1 MPAVIETHPLD
12 PFLPP
17 AARLLMLGSFPP
29 PQTRWKMPFY
39 YPNLQNDMW
48 RIFGLIFF
56 ADRDHFLTAD
66 GKGFR
71 EAELRTFLAATGI
84 AISDTAQ
91 RVERLR
97 GNAADQSL
105 RILEPLN
112 LAALL
117 DRLPACRAI
126 IPSRNCRPRPLPRV
140 SAHRSAPPSP
150 PAPCTCTACPH
161 PRAPTRCRW
170 HKKRRPTATASP
182 QRDCSPER
190 TGIKISSF
198 IWNDD
203 MPKAHHPMPNS
214 THPAAPPRLTAP

>member
-1 MPAVIETHPLD
+1 MLAAIETHPLE

-17 AARLLMLGSFPP
+17 AARLLLLGSFPP
-29 PQTRWKMPFY
+29 PQTRWKMDFY

-48 RIFGLIFF
+48 RIFGLVFF

-71 EAELRTFLAATGI
+71 AAELRAFLTATGI

-105 RILEPLN
+105 RIIEPLN

-126 IPSRNCRPRPLPRV
+126 ATTGALATTTLLTQLPPTTVTPRIGAPVNTTCAARPLHLYRL
-140 SAHRSAPPSP
+140 PSSS
-150 PAPCTCTACPH
+150 
-161 PRAPTRCRW
+161 RAYPLPLAQ
-170 HKKRRPTATASP
+170 KAATY
-182 QRDCSPER
+182 RDC
-190 TGIKISSF
+190 F
-198 IWNDD
+198 
-203 MPKAHHPMPNS
+203 
-214 THPAAPPRLTAP
+214 AAEGLLA

>member
-1 MPAVIETHPLD
+1 MTDTSPAAMPAVIETHPLD

-126 IPSRNCRPRPLPRV
+126 ITTGALATATLLTQLPAMTAAPRIGAPISTTFAARSLHLYRLPSSSRAYPLPL
-140 SAHRSAPPSP
+140 AQ
-150 PAPCTCTACPH
+150 
-161 PRAPTRCRW
+161 
-170 HKKRRPTATASP
+170 KATAY
-182 QRDCSPER
+182 RDCFTTE
-190 TGIKISSF
+190 GLL
-198 IWNDD
+198 
-203 MPKAHHPMPNS
+203 A
-214 THPAAPPRLTAP
+214 

>member
-71 EAELRTFLAATGI
+71 EAELRTFLTATGI

-126 IPSRNCRPRPLPRV
+126 ITTGAL
-140 SAHRSAPPSP
+140 A
-150 PAPCTCTACPH
+150 
-161 PRAPTRCRW
+161 
-170 HKKRRPTATASP
+170 TATLLTQLPA
-182 QRDCSPER
+182 
-190 TGIKISSF
+190 T
-198 IWNDD
+198 
-203 MPKAHHPMPNS
+203 
-214 THPAAPPRLTAP
+214 PAAPRIGASVSTTFAARSLHLYRLPSSSRAYPLPLVQKAATYRDCFAAEGLLA

>member
-1 MPAVIETHPLD
+1 MTDTSLAAMPAVIETHPLD

-71 EAELRTFLAATGI
+71 ETELRTFLTATGI

-105 RILEPLN
+105 RILEPMN

-117 DRLPACRAI
+117 DHLPACRAI
-126 IPSRNCRPRPLPRV
+126 ITTGALATATLLTQLPVTTAAPRIGAPITTTFAARSLHLYRLPSSSRAYPLPL
-140 SAHRSAPPSP
+140 AQKA
-150 PAPCTCTACPH
+150 AAY
-161 PRAPTRCRW
+161 
-170 HKKRRPTATASP
+170 
-182 QRDCSPER
+182 RDCFDAE
-190 TGIKISSF
+190 G
-198 IWNDD
+198 
-203 MPKAHHPMPNS
+203 
-214 THPAAPPRLTAP
+214 LLV

>member
-1 MPAVIETHPLD
+1 MTDTSLADMPAVIETHPLD

-105 RILEPLN
+105 HILEPLN

-126 IPSRNCRPRPLPRV
+126 ITTGALATATLLTQLPATTAAPRIGAPVSTTFATRPLHLYRL
-140 SAHRSAPPSP
+140 PSSS
-150 PAPCTCTACPH
+150 
-161 PRAPTRCRW
+161 RAYPLPLAQ
-170 HKKRRPTATASP
+170 KAAAY
-182 QRDCSPER
+182 RDC
-190 TGIKISSF
+190 F
-198 IWNDD
+198 
-203 MPKAHHPMPNS
+203 
-214 THPAAPPRLTAP
+214 AAEGLLA

>member
-12 PFLPP
+12 PFLPS

-39 YPNLQNDMW
+39 YPNLQ
-48 RIFGLIFF
+48 
-56 ADRDHFLTAD
+56 D

-71 EAELRTFLAATGI
+71 EAELRTFLTATGI

-117 DRLPACRAI
+117 DCLPACRAI
-126 IPSRNCRPRPLPRV
+126 ITTGALATATLLTQLPATTATPRIGAPVSTTFAARPLHLYRL
-140 SAHRSAPPSP
+140 PSSS
-150 PAPCTCTACPH
+150 
-161 PRAPTRCRW
+161 RAYPLPLAQ
-170 HKKRRPTATASP
+170 KAAAY
-182 QRDCSPER
+182 RDC
-190 TGIKISSF
+190 F
-198 IWNDD
+198 
-203 MPKAHHPMPNS
+203 
-214 THPAAPPRLTAP
+214 AAEGLLA

>member
-1 MPAVIETHPLD
+1 MPAVIEIHPLD

-56 ADRDHFLTAD
+56 ADRDHFLTSD

-126 IPSRNCRPRPLPRV
+126 ITTGALATATLLTQLPATTAAPRIGAPVSTTFVTRPLHLYRL
-140 SAHRSAPPSP
+140 PSSS
-150 PAPCTCTACPH
+150 
-161 PRAPTRCRW
+161 RAYPLPLAQ
-170 HKKRRPTATASP
+170 KAAAY
-182 QRDCSPER
+182 RDCFAVE
-190 TGIKISSF
+190 GLL
-198 IWNDD
+198 
-203 MPKAHHPMPNS
+203 A
-214 THPAAPPRLTAP
+214 

>member
-12 PFLPP
+12 PFLPS

-71 EAELRTFLAATGI
+71 EAAESTLPTATG
-84 AISDTAQ
+84 TAFCDSANLG
-91 RVERLR
+91 VPL
-97 GNAADQSL
+97 GPNAAEHSL

-117 DRLPACRAI
+117 DCLPACRAI
-126 IPSRNCRPRPLPRV
+126 ITTGALATATLLTQLPATTATPRIGAPVSTTFAARPLHLYRL
-140 SAHRSAPPSP
+140 PSSS
-150 PAPCTCTACPH
+150 
-161 PRAPTRCRW
+161 RAYPLPLAQ
-170 HKKRRPTATASP
+170 KAAAY
-182 QRDCSPER
+182 RDC
-190 TGIKISSF
+190 F
-198 IWNDD
+198 
-203 MPKAHHPMPNS
+203 
-214 THPAAPPRLTAP
+214 AAEGLLA

>member
-71 EAELRTFLAATGI
+71 EAELRTFLTATGI

-105 RILEPLN
+105 RILEPMN

-117 DRLPACRAI
+117 DRLPVCRAI
-126 IPSRNCRPRPLPRV
+126 ITTGALATAGHARCPAYRRTDQYHLRRPLP
-140 SAHRSAPPSP
+140 APVP
-150 PAPCTCTACPH
+150 PALILA
-161 PRAPTRCRW
+161 RL
-170 HKKRRPTATASP
+170 
-182 QRDCSPER
+182 
-190 TGIKISSF
+190 
-198 IWNDD
+198 
-203 MPKAHHPMPNS
+203 
-214 THPAAPPRLTAP
+214 PAATGTKSSGLPRLLHHRGITRLNAAASKYRRL